1 MNKYCWKEYDFLCG
15 CSNFKHDI
23 FFLPLYPAV
32 LLTDTEEVRS
42 SCIQWDWSWS
52 CLDVPYL
59 LNSKSSY
66 RMLPACQHG
75 TSDLQLKVDFFR
87 KLGYSTQ
94 EVQAALLKL
103 GLDTD
108 TNAVLGE
115 LVRSGVREPPT
126 VYQESDDGSSGFSH
140 RGGGGSSSKGLHR
153 DFQHSP
159 AVDEIDNDLK
169 PIVIDGSNVA
179 MR

>member
-1 MNKYCWKEYDFLCG
+1 M
-15 CSNFKHDI
+15 
-23 FFLPLYPAV
+23 
-32 LLTDTEEVRS
+32 LLSLNPRS
-42 SCIQWDWSWS
+42 SD
-52 CLDVPYL
+52 
-59 LNSKSSY
+59 
-66 RMLPACQHG
+66 RMQPACQHG
-75 TSDLQLKVDFFR
+75 TAELQLKVDFFR
-87 KLGYSTQ
+87 KLGYSAQ

-115 LVRSGVREPPT
+115 LVRSGARESPT
-126 VYQESDDGSSGFSH
+126 VSQESDDGSSGFSY
-140 RGGGGSSSKGLHR
+140 RGGGGSSSKDLHR
-153 DFQHSP
+153 GIQRSP